1 MKSKKFLIITLISI
15 ILLSFL
21 SLTLYAVEGEDTTA
35 EQANMLISTLDEELD
50 MENVSQEEKSS
61 ESVASPEIIGDQ
73 YYTANKVTVPEGIYD
88 GNLYIMGDEVVF
100 SKANVKGNVYVIAE
114 SLKFDASTISGS
126 LYAIAGSLEGA
137 NEFSVIDAYVLAQNI
152 NMDATVTVNRAF
164 KAIGNNVVLN
174 GNYTYDVDLLVGDIN
189 KDFSKVSPEKVSEYL
204 SSSKIESNLTL
215 GNELVIGRMFNY
227 AYEEEVT
234 IPVTASIAAVSYSK
248 LEVPTPPANFEKMKS
263 DFSAL
268 TKLLSVVIRLVNT
281 AFVVVVLGWNCQRFR
296 RLNQYHSGIGLFFKS
311 LLKGSFGALGVFILS
326 ILLIISGGCI
336 GIGAVGLGAL
346 AYGLC
351 FAEAFAAAMIAINIL
366 GIREESNEG
375 IGYKL
380 SMLGIALLLG
390 LAIWGISLIK
400 IVGGYAS
407 MIFAILGLG
416 GVIDIMFGNSKKVQT
431 KYQNK
436 MSKKYKNAKINAT
449 NDLPVEEPKLDNA
462 EAFGNSSIMMEN
474 DSEVSSNSNN
484 EVVNTEVVDQVA
496 DTTNDEQTNDS
507 EKTPS
512 EDTNIDNNEENK

>member
-1 MKSKKFLIITLISI
+1 MKSSKFLVISLISI

-21 SLTLYAVEGEDTTA
+21 SLNLYAVEGEDTAT
-35 EQANMLISTLDEELD
+35 EQANMLISTLDEQLD
-50 MENVSQEEKSS
+50 MNAISQKEKFS

-88 GNLYIMGDEVVF
+88 GNLYIMGDEVNF
-100 SKANVKGNVYVIAE
+100 NKANVKGNVYVIAKY
-114 SLKFDASTISGS
+114 LKFEASTISGS
-126 LYAIAGSLEGA
+126 LYTIAVSLEGA
-137 NEFSVIDAYVLAQNI
+137 NEFSVIDAYVIAQDI
-152 NMDATVTVNRAF
+152 NMDASVTVNRAF

-189 KDFSKVSPEKVSEYL
+189 RDFSSMAPDRISDYL
-204 SSSKIESNLTL
+204 TSGKIESNLTL

-227 AYEEEVT
+227 AYEDEVA
-234 IPVTASIAAVSYSK
+234 IPATASIGMVNYSK
-248 LEVPTPPANFEKMKS
+248 LDVPTPPNFEKIKS

-380 SMLGIALLLG
+380 SMLGIALVVG
-390 LAIWGISLIK
+390 LAIWGIALIP

-416 GVIDIMFGNSKKVQT
+416 GVIDIMFGNSKRVQT

-436 MSKKYKNAKINAT
+436 MGRKYKNAKINAT
-449 NDLPVEEPKLDNA
+449 NDTPVEEPKLDNT
-462 EAFGNSSIMMEN
+462 EAFGNSSVMMEN
-474 DSEVSSNSNN
+474 DSEVSNTPIN
-484 EVVNTEVVDQVA
+484 EEVNTEVVDKVA
-496 DTTNDEQTNDS
+496 DTTNNEQINDS
-507 EKTPS
+507 EKAPS
-512 EDTNIDNNEENK
+512 EETNNDNNEENK